1 MLNFFKT
8 LYRKVWGRPTLADLL
23 SRLSQTENDLI
34 KLETD
39 CRNKADAYSKQMEDL
54 RKKREVITVE
64 ADYVASVIEGIRNIY
79 L

>member
-1 MLNFFKT
+1 MINFFKT
-8 LYRKVWGRPTLADLL
+8 LYRKVWGQPTLADLL
-23 SRLSQTENDLI
+23 SRLSQTETDLI

-39 CRNKADAYSKQMEDL
+39 CRNKVDAYSKQMEDL